1 MNKYRHVG
9 RFLSFNQKFNCKAQA
24 KRLQQGLRGK
34 SREVGRGRRGGGVM
48 IHPDGA
54 KALLTEAAVLV
65 KFLGMTGQQLWY
77 QRT

>member
-1 MNKYRHVG
+1 MFMGISSSNR
-9 RFLSFNQKFNCKAQA
+9 QEFNCKAQA
-24 KRLQQGLRGK
+24 KRSQQGLRGK